1 MTEVEIK
8 QTSATPPESTTLWA
22 LENLPP
28 FPAVATQLLRLVS
41 DEDVQLTEVG
51 KLIATDPVFAADV
64 LQIANSALFGL
75 RFQVKTI
82 PHAIFVL
89 GLERVKGISL
99 TRALGDYLSPALRIE
114 ALRRCWQ
121 HSLAGALLAEK
132 LARACGIDA
141 DFAYTAGLLRDIGRL
156 ALLVKY
162 PRPYANMLAVSL
174 ENGLDLRDT
183 EQELF
188 DIDHCQAGYWLTE
201 KMQMPPELREVV
213 ARHHDAPNGG
223 PFGLVHT
230 VRAADLMSDALGFG
244 ALNLPHPP
252 PFESVLD
259 ELPGTVRAH
268 LATEPEEIRA
278 EISDRLQSLNCS
290 PK

>member
-1 MTEVEIK
+1 MIEVESR
-8 QTSATPPESTTLWA
+8 QTSPAPPESSTLWA

-41 DEDVQLTEVG
+41 DEDAQLG
-51 KLIATDPVFAADV
+51 DIADLIATDPVFAADV

-82 PHAIFVL
+82 SHAIFVL
-89 GLERVKGISL
+89 GMERVKGISL
-99 TRALGDYLSPALRIE
+99 TRALGDFLSPALRVE
-114 ALRRCWQ
+114 ALRRCWR
-121 HSLAGALLAEK
+121 HSLAGAFLAER
-132 LARACGIDA
+132 LARPCGIDA

-174 ENGLDLRDT
+174 ENGFDLMST

-188 DIDHCQAGYWLTE
+188 DIDHSQAGCWLTE

-213 ARHHDAPNGG
+213 GRHHEAPNGG
-223 PFGLVHT
+223 PFGLVRL
-230 VRAADLMSDALGFG
+230 VRVADMMSDSLGFG

-252 PFESVLD
+252 PFENALA
-259 ELPGTVRAH
+259 ELPDGSRGVLSPDPGELR
-268 LATEPEEIRA
+268 EEISSRMRTL
-278 EISDRLQSLNCS
+278 DPTLN
-290 PK
+290 